1 MDSKWFI
8 VKLISVLFEHQKTTE
23 VSLFHNMLYKFLLLT
38 SKKIWYLLIHV
49 TYLKSVFDYVNKLLD
64 NVYLITNINRW
75 WLEAAVLYVPKWT
88 NIGPEI
94 NDHWLRLS
102 VTVSRPTCDKHYCVG
117 NCL

>member
-49 TYLKSVFDYVNKLLD
+49 AYLKSVFVYVNKLLD
-64 NVYLITNINRW
+64 NVYLITNINGGGLKRQCCMYLSEPILVLKSMTIGYVCRW
-75 WLEAAVLYVPKWT
+75 P
-88 NIGPEI
+88 
-94 NDHWLRLS
+94 
-102 VTVSRPTCDKHYCVG
+102 
-117 NCL
+117 